1 MLFCFHKLVQR
12 SRTTEAINYGLVINS
27 ATIPTASISNSILCE
42 ERLHVNTVNELEL
55 LIRER
60 IQLRLAVTKSCP
72 RFELFIGT
80 ELDEFTRLVFHLN
93 RKGLRKLDVD
103 SPDELPPLSTSLY
116 NRECEE
122 DETMLLNVT
131 MDIIDNTKFLV
142 FTDKSQRFTR
152 PKNRRDVHFSLLLHQ
167 VRPCCVVKFDLE
179 LFSQK
184 RKQKYIVLNRIPS
197 TVLLTTTP
205 KPIMEQDSCCIWR
218 FPFLGTLRCLWLNAI
233 SILTLQSDGS
243 SAPCAMKEKAN
254 PAKLDAL
261 TSSVN
266 EEWIGS
272 FIVIASVIGSFIA
285 ISVVLGIALCICVLM
300 PPTVEKKG
308 GGKRM
313 AFRRWSIWSTE

>member
-1 MLFCFHKLVQR
+1 MDLSSTALLFLLLR
-12 SRTTEAINYGLVINS
+12 L
-27 ATIPTASISNSILCE
+27 ATVFC

-205 KPIMEQDSCCIWR
+205 KPIMEQV
-218 FPFLGTLRCLWLNAI
+218 
-233 SILTLQSDGS
+233 LTLQSDGS